1 METVQPT
8 RAAGPLSDAKRK
20 LLEAILKG
28 RGPAVRS
35 NGDSIACR
43 EPSASVPL
51 SLAQEEIWYR
61 VFDTA
66 GTPPFY
72 NESITIYR
80 EGPLDV
86 RAVEWAFTEIVQ
98 RHEAWR
104 TTFDVVN
111 GKPRQIVHPPPQSF
125 PIARYDLSTL
135 PSVRKKEEAL
145 RLATEQAREP
155 FNLKTGPLVR
165 VRLIDMDERH
175 HRVHVTMHQII
186 VDGISVFRVLPAEL
200 SALCEAFSHGRR
212 APLAKPRVQYGD
224 FACWQEKFLNHDVLE
239 QQLAYWQQQLSGKLP
254 AHHWPNDASLHALQS
269 HRGAIIPGA
278 WSKECSDE
286 LRRLCQEES
295 VTLFTAL
302 LAGFV
307 FLCHYST
314 GDDDIVVGTLA
325 PAGRERQEVQGLLG
339 YFLNPVALR
348 FRISKNMTFQDLLR
362 QAREMVSGAVAND
375 DVPFHRVVERI
386 TGNQRAA
393 HNPFFD
399 AVISLA
405 PGLPELPPGWTQ
417 TFMDVESGGSTWNFY
432 LEFNERTDGLI
443 FRMQYNPD
451 CFDRGTICRITV
463 DLKLSLMA
471 ACAEP
476 QRVLSE
482 LRLK

>member
-1 METVQPT
+1 MEIVQPAG
-8 RAAGPLSDAKRK
+8 AAGPLSDAKRK

-28 RGPAVRS
+28 HGPTMRS
-35 NGDSIACR
+35 KGDSIACR

-61 VFDTA
+61 VFDA
-66 GTPPFY
+66 PGTPPFY

-86 RAVEWAFTEIVQ
+86 RAVEWAFMEIVR

-104 TTFDVVN
+104 TTFDMVN
-111 GKPRQIVHPPPQSF
+111 GTPRQIVHPPPQSF
-125 PIARYDLSTL
+125 PIARYDLSTFPTL
-135 PSVRKKEEAL
+135 GKEDEAL

-165 VRLIDMDERH
+165 VRLIDTDEKH
-175 HRVHVTMHQII
+175 HRVYVTMHQII

-200 SALCEAFSHGRR
+200 SALCEAFSRGKP
-212 APLAKPRVQYGD
+212 ASLAKPRVQYGD
-224 FACWQEKFLNHDVLE
+224 FACWQETFLNHDVLE
-239 QQLAYWQQQLSGKLP
+239 QQLAYWRKQLSGKLP
-254 AHHWPNDASLHALQS
+254 AYHWPNDANLHALHS

-278 WSKECSDE
+278 WSKECADE
-286 LRRLCQEES
+286 LRGLCQEES

-307 FLCHYST
+307 FLCYYST
-314 GDDDIVVGTLA
+314 GNDDIVVGTLA

-348 FRISKNMTFQDLLR
+348 FRILKDMTFRDLLH
-362 QAREMVSGAVAND
+362 QVREVVSGAVAND

-386 TGNQRAA
+386 SGSRLPA

-405 PGLPELPPGWTQ
+405 PGLPQLPPGWTQ

-451 CFDRGTICRITV
+451 RFDRGTICRITE

-476 QRVLSE
+476 QKGLSE